1 MHRCTASAPLALTCA
16 LLFLAP
22 RAQAQGRGQGT
33 LIVRPVQ
40 NLSFGSLLPGVPTTI
55 DALDL
60 ARSAQIEVKSLQGAL
75 FEIRFTLPSA
85 LTGAGALLPLAF
97 SSNSAGVSASSA
109 PSTLVRFDPNYAARF
124 VFLTTNKVTFFL
136 GGQARPTGRQPIG
149 TYSAPV
155 VVTITNLGV

>member
-1 MHRCTASAPLALTCA
+1 MHRCTASASLALTCA

-22 RAQAQGRGQGT
+22 RAQAQGRGQAT

-40 NLSFGSLLPGVPTTI
+40 NLSFGALLPGVPTTI

-97 SSNSAGVSASSA
+97 SSSSAGVSASSA
-109 PSTLVRFDPNYAARF
+109 PSTLVRFDPNYATRF
-124 VFLTTNKVTFFL
+124 TFLTTNKVTFFL
-136 GGQARPTGRQPIG
+136 GGQARPAGRQPIG